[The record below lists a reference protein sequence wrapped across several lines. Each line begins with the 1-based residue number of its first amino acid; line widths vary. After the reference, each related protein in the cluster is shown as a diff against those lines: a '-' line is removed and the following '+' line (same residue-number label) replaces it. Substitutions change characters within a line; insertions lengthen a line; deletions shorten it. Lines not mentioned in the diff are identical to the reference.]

1 MRMKLRCLALL
12 VAVGSMLGVG
22 SAVALARV
30 PTTLTIDSSVEVE
43 DGYWVDSGRMITRGL
58 CDVRP
63 VKLIGKRPDAT
74 TKLLDW
80 DLTSLPGNAWAT
92 KSRRTG
98 FEKVTAKVR
107 RTKRCQG
114 DSILV
119 FPGPG

>member
-1 MRMKLRCLALL
+1 MKLRCLALL
-12 VAVGSMLGVG
+12 LVVGSTLGVG
-22 SAVALARV
+22 SAAALARA
-30 PTTLTIDSSVEVE
+30 PTTLTLDSSVEVEVE

-58 CDVRP
+58 CDARP
-63 VKLIGKRPDAT
+63 VKLIGKRPDGT
-74 TKLLDW
+74 MKLLDW

-92 KSRRTG
+92 RSRRTG
-98 FEKVTAKVR
+98 FETVTAKVR

>member
-1 MRMKLRCLALL
+1 MKIRCLAVLL
-12 VAVGSMLGVG
+12 ALGSTLGAG
-22 SAVALARV
+22 SEAALGRA

-58 CDVRP
+58 CDARP
-63 VKLIGKRPDAT
+63 VKLIGKRPNGA

-98 FEKVTAKVR
+98 LEKVTAKVR

-114 DSILV
+114 DSVLV